1 MARYKSLQDFSLEI
15 AESYKPDTVDD
26 TRWHTSGLI
35 DFHAPFNRF
44 VLDKALPLITEG
56 ADQQVGRRRSQH
68 IDRSTAAILLDW
80 NLRRLAQGKAVID
93 LRLGEFLIDFRKRHP
108 EKLGYVRL
116 PDYTLEELGI
126 PWRSASL
133 LVGNWTALSGLPCLL
148 QAHREG
154 KISKS
159 KLRWLL
165 RVVTPQNEEAWIEK
179 ASRLSVRA
187 LEEEVRAEE
196 AKKSGEGESGNESS
210 SPGESEGKCLP
221 VVGGSGS
228 SVEEE
233 RSGYLMSL
241 ETTPERAAAWDFVL
255 EHFRGHEGG
264 NFSTTFFIE
273 ALLAEFCSA
282 VPLPGEGVL
291 PGNGSLPGNGA
302 LSGNGALPD
311 NGVFPDTG
319 SIRASSTAA
328 GNIINA
334 ASQVSSFSQ
343 ASQANPGR
351 DAAQANPHNS
361 ACPTSITPP
370 LPGGAH
376 CRRITGSEDDDFLFS
391 GVNGKELDE
400 ERKYWRALRRD
411 LEDVTKMWEFLSWTP
426 VTVETPAEW
435 DDLSEDARAVDRI
448 LKKLVAMRQSVAFYM
463 GRLLRTVENLHLYA
477 DMHFASFN
485 HYVVE
490 RLGISMRTA
499 RNLIKL
505 VRGFFFLPLVEKA
518 FRDGVLTQERALLV
532 LKVVTEK
539 TEREWLKYGVEVP
552 VLNLER
558 EVRRLSRLIEGD
570 RNLLERYRVIPGFEP
585 QEEAKNPADSSCESD
600 SQGSQALDV
609 PSDGFRKSSCTS
621 KKMCAAEMLPDAS
634 DPETADSSRKM
645 CATEMLQDAG
655 CSEDDDSPWEVRLN
669 NDITDINDPSEL
681 DSWKMVI
688 SGTLPDAGALE
699 ASGPSRK
706 MCATEMLPDAS
717 DPETAGLSRKM
728 SATEH
733 AGHPLEEI
741 ITEEELPMSPGP
753 GNAGG
758 SSSSLSSG
766 NASSPDSC
774 GHSYPCSAPNPVSAA
789 NPFSAA
795 DPRNGRDTAAICFF
809 VPDDLIP
816 LWNYAFMRYLELVT
830 GTGIAEEAAS
840 SITQEHESTSGK
852 VNADVSTITS
862 SYTENGSLTLEG
874 FLFSLIYHYL
884 ENERIYQRK
893 KRRLYRHK
901 VIERDGFK
909 CIIPGCSSRLVLTDH
924 HIKYRSRG
932 GGDELSNNTG
942 ACRQHHQHCIH
953 DNHYITVTGTAPD
966 NLTIAM
972 GVEGGRSPF
981 ALFIN
986 GRRKAGE
993 SP

>member
-1 MARYKSLQDFSLEI
+1 MAQCKSLQDISLEI

-44 VLDKALPLITEG
+44 VLDKELPLITEG
-56 ADQQVGRRRSQH
+56 ADQQVGRGRSQH
-68 IDRSTAAILLDW
+68 IDRSTASILLDW
-80 NLRRLAQGKAVID
+80 NLRRLSQGKAVID

-133 LVGNWTALSGLPCLL
+133 LVGNWTALSSLPCLL

-154 KISKS
+154 KVSKS

-210 SPGESEGKCLP
+210 SPGESEGKYVP
-221 VVGGSGS
+221 VAGGAGQG
-228 SVEEE
+228 VEEE

-241 ETTPERAAAWDFVL
+241 QTTPERAAAWDFVL

-264 NFSTTFFIE
+264 NFSTAFFIE

-291 PGNGSLPGNGA
+291 SGTVSAGAGGS
-302 LSGNGALPD
+302 
-311 NGVFPDTG
+311 
-319 SIRASSTAA
+319 AA
-328 GNIINA
+328 GNLINA
-334 ASQVSSFSQ
+334 ASQASQ
-343 ASQANPGR
+343 ASQANPDR
-351 DAAQANPHNS
+351 DAAQANPRNS
-361 ACPTSITPP
+361 ACSISITPP

-376 CRRITGSEDDDFLFS
+376 CRRITGSEDDDFFS
-391 GVNGKELDE
+391 SGADGKELDE
-400 ERKYWRALRRD
+400 EREYWRALRRD

-435 DDLSEDARAVDRI
+435 NDLSEDARAVDRI
-448 LKKLVAMRQSVAFYM
+448 LKKLVVMRQSVAFYM

-518 FRDGVLTQERALLV
+518 FRDGVLTQERALLI

-539 TEREWLKYGVEVP
+539 TEREWLKYGTEVS
-552 VLNLER
+552 VLDLER

-585 QEEAKNPADSSCESD
+585 QEEAKNPADSSYESD

-609 PSDGFRKSSCTS
+609 PSDGSRKSSCTS
-621 KKMCAAEMLPDAS
+621 GKMCATEMLPDAS
-634 DPETADSSRKM
+634 DLEPASSHRKM
-645 CATEMLQDAG
+645 CATEILPDAG

-681 DSWKMVI
+681 DSWKMII
-688 SGTLPDAGALE
+688 SGTLPDAGDPETESL
-699 ASGPSRK
+699 SRK
-706 MCATEMLPDAS
+706 MCATEMLPDAG
-717 DPETAGLSRKM
+717 DPKTEGLSRKM
-728 SATEH
+728 CATEH
-733 AGHPLEEI
+733 AGHLLEEI
-741 ITEEELPMSPGP
+741 ITEEELLMSPGSD
-753 GNAGG
+753 NAGG

-774 GHSYPCSAPNPVSAA
+774 GHSGTCIAADPRSAPNPDSAANTGSAPNPVSAA
-789 NPFSAA
+789 DSGSASNPC
-795 DPRNGRDTAAICFF
+795 NGRDTAAICFF

-816 LWNYAFMRYLELVT
+816 LWNYAFMHYLELVT
-830 GTGIAEEAAS
+830 GSGSDTSTGTGTAQEAAS

-852 VNADVSTITS
+852 INADVSTITS
-862 SYTENGSLTLEG
+862 SYTENGSLLLEG

-893 KRRLYRHK
+893 RRRLYRHK

-909 CIIPGCSSRLVLTDH
+909 CIIPGCSSRLILTDH

-986 GRRKAGE
+986 GRRKASE
-993 SP
+993 SQ